1 MYIYNIQDYNIIMYI
16 YMYYGA
22 SRNKL
27 HVFLY
32 CNNNIIIVAL
42 LLHIYT
48 VYNHKGQA
56 EGSGLVCDL
65 YNNIVMLSAINIIR
79 WSQLMSSI
87 DNRCLVHNQ

>member
-1 MYIYNIQDYNIIMYI
+1 
-16 YMYYGA
+16 MYYGA

-48 VYNHKGQA
+48 VYNHKGKGTVYNHKG

-87 DNRCLVHNQ
+87 DYRCLVHNQ